1 MVSMSSCSAADSICC
16 SISSSLLLLLKVFKT
31 EDCCC
36 GTLFNSPIIS
46 SVAESNDVISSDD
59 KLPFSIRLSNP
70 CKMVLIAHVFSTAE
84 YIAVRL
90 LLSLDRVDGG
100 TKDEVSVIVHDD
112 SNIND
117 GSSKGESDVLG
128 SFMFLRCFVE
138 LLELILF
145 SVALWLIVLADGS
158 YLVRE
163 AG

>member
-1 MVSMSSCSAADSICC
+1 M
-16 SISSSLLLLLKVFKT
+16 
-31 EDCCC
+31 
-36 GTLFNSPIIS
+36 
-46 SVAESNDVISSDD
+46 
-59 KLPFSIRLSNP
+59 
-70 CKMVLIAHVFSTAE
+70 
-84 YIAVRL
+84 RL

-145 SVALWLIVLADGS
+145 SVALWLIVLTDGF

>member
-1 MVSMSSCSAADSICC
+1 M
-16 SISSSLLLLLKVFKT
+16 
-31 EDCCC
+31 
-36 GTLFNSPIIS
+36 
-46 SVAESNDVISSDD
+46 
-59 KLPFSIRLSNP
+59 
-70 CKMVLIAHVFSTAE
+70 
-84 YIAVRL
+84 RL
-90 LLSLDRVDGG
+90 LLDRVDGG
-100 TKDEVSVIVHDD
+100 TKAEVSVIVHDD